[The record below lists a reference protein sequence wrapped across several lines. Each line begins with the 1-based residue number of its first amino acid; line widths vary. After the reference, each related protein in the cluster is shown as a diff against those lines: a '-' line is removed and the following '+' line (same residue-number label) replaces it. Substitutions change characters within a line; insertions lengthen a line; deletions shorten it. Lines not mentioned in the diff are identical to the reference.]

1 MRLEGHGI
9 AVGANT
15 ARGPACGRLVPGVPR
30 ASLEADPRGVQLHER
45 VWDPVQMLEACEAL
59 SVTSRPQRVLFHS
72 SGLAADWVWVINDI
86 RIGNE
91 TLSPLD
97 LGPAWK
103 ATTLL
108 LRDFET
114 LAPWLDGLTDALV
127 SRRPTLRTFREDLEA
142 LYRVGPNPGGTI
154 DAFV

>member
-1 MRLEGHGI
+1 M
-9 AVGANT
+9 
-15 ARGPACGRLVPGVPR
+15 
-30 ASLEADPRGVQLHER
+30 
-45 VWDPVQMLEACEAL
+45 
-59 SVTSRPQRVLFHS
+59 SVTTRPQRVLLHS
-72 SGLAADWVWVINDI
+72 SPRLAADWVINDI

-127 SRRPTLRTFREDLEA
+127 SRRPALRTFREDLEA
-142 LYRVGPNPGGTI
+142 LYRGGPNPGGTI